1 MSGKSGCTL
10 RRRLTWSVYWVWQDS
25 PGSDVHVVLRLRA
38 YPRPLDVAPLS
49 APPPVVN
56 RAKTCACVGRDVL

>member
-1 MSGKSGCTL
+1 MVGVVASHQSAL
-10 RRRLTWSVYWVWQDS
+10 FV
-25 PGSDVHVVLRLRA
+25 VVLRLRVVPEA
-38 YPRPLDVAPLS
+38 LDVAPLS